1 MKPDKTL
8 HKLLNGEEVKIVALG
23 DSLTYGWMTEYGF
36 LDFLQ
41 TMLIKK
47 FPHSYF
53 KIINRGIPGDTA
65 KDGLRR
71 TESDVIRLS
80 PDLVFIQ
87 FALNDAYTDYSPE
100 DFKKNIE
107 SIILKIR
114 EKSDPEIVLLTS
126 VALLNPEENMIA
138 REFYSKIH
146 ECGIKY
152 NLPVVSVNEYW
163 EEKISAGI
171 KHSSLVQADGIHPNE
186 KGYQLM
192 AEAVF
197 EIF

>member
-1 MKPDKTL
+1 
-8 HKLLNGEEVKIVALG
+8 
-23 DSLTYGWMTEYGF
+23 
-36 LDFLQ
+36 
-41 TMLIKK
+41 
-47 FPHSYF
+47 
-53 KIINRGIPGDTA
+53 
-65 KDGLRR
+65 
-71 TESDVIRLS
+71 
-80 PDLVFIQ
+80 
-87 FALNDAYTDYSPE
+87 
-100 DFKKNIE
+100 
-107 SIILKIR
+107 
-114 EKSDPEIVLLTS
+114 
-126 VALLNPEENMIA
+126 MIA

>member
-8 HKLLNGEEVKIVALG
+8 QKLSNGEEVKIVALG

-36 LDFLQ
+36 LDFLKE
-41 TMLIKK
+41 MLNKK
-47 FPHSYF
+47 FPHSDF

-107 SIILKIR
+107 SIIIKIK
-114 EKSDPEIVLLTS
+114 EHSDPEIVLLTS
-126 VALLNPEENMIA
+126 VALLNSEENMIA
-138 REFYSKIH
+138 REFYIKIH

-186 KGYQLM
+186 KGYQIM